1 MEAIEHD
8 GLVATVVVGRYRD
21 DTRRGRDREYLRGAA
36 AKFVEQTRRL
46 GFVTDPI
53 GVTSGTDDT
62 SPVAAGRKQI
72 RDLIANLRKV
82 QASRKILYWTGHGH
96 QEGDTFYLACED
108 SYVDGRLDPSR
119 AVSAQELASWLGND
133 LTDTWVVLDACFS
146 GAALEAVED
155 QVKRARNQEVGDDP
169 TGGFVVVATAG
180 SEERATETR
189 WVDCLE
195 EVLHTPD
202 LEYSQHRLFAREQ
215 PDLPLHYLHW
225 AVAAR
230 MRDGQTPRIAVVRPL
245 RPLFLVNPYCSDRVR
260 PATRPEDDESWIGE
274 EFRSESIPLFAGGG
288 DTWRLRDF
296 SPRNTALGPL
306 VTWMNVRSTGMYVV
320 TGASGAGKSTLL
332 HFVAHLTTKKFAAA
346 LERLPPVQPELHSV
360 HAVLHCRGR
369 TLASLCQELAAKLAY
384 LGLDRHTARGTVPAF
399 VEAVSALADRKGT
412 LTLLFD
418 GLDESAVGHAL
429 RVARELLTP
438 LASLPR
444 VKVVVATRANARRAL
459 PGEAA
464 PESLVDVL
472 AGDRV
477 LELDRLVETEH
488 DLARH
493 VENLLRGRHLSP
505 TTSEERVTREAVA
518 RHIAAHSN
526 GLFLVATLWARRLAE
541 LDALP
546 DPDRLEAELRQ
557 GATVLDSLL
566 AEELR
571 QLDPEDPRRIRDLL
585 RPLAL
590 AQGNGLPLGRLWVA
604 MANAT
609 REAEREYDEADL
621 ELVVGRARGAVLA
634 RDGEFGEPVY
644 RFHHPSFGGHL
655 LAGLDER
662 RLHALA
668 DRALRPA
675 SDEDWD
681 AVAPYTAHY
690 LAAHAALAGDQVLE
704 ELIADYRFL
713 VYASPE
719 VLEPLIATRLA
730 NSPQASLYLT
740 VADQFRARPEV
751 SRERLIAGRWAVLK
765 ATALVM
771 FSAEERADI
780 PRAPGVFWD
789 DLWTSAE
796 RLPLQRI
803 WPAPSGG
810 ACAVHWERDGE
821 GLIHAAGRGEI
832 RSWTWAGREA
842 RLRETGPLFPGD
854 PVHLAGVVATGAG
867 EQRVVAAH
875 DGRAVRVWWGGDR
888 RPSEEL
894 FWGGRVESLDLAR
907 WEGRHWLA
915 ATGHG
920 QLWLWHWTGDGRPA
934 RRDMSLRR
942 ISDAESAA
950 LLPLQDDLFA
960 VIAGAEGIRLR
971 RLTGRE
977 SRETTPRNLWWGTP
991 AVHTVTGLVSDED
1004 NGAVIAALD
1013 GEKLR
1018 VWQVPDLYLDQC
1030 RLLFDRES
1038 KAQAPALALG
1048 RTGSGLLVAVQ
1059 EDGHVRIW
1067 TGDGVEQVP
1076 LPCDHEH
1083 KALAFDPSGSG
1094 RLAVADETRVRVWDP
1109 HRPGRGGGRRPAP
1122 ASSGR
1127 QGNPR
1132 VEVAQGPD
1140 GSFLVVRAQGR
1151 SVLLSRHTSDGRV
1164 VHGPVLEHP
1173 GSRVT
1178 ELTAV
1183 SALWTDA
1190 GALVVAVGRRQA
1202 VAWSCDRD
1210 LVAVRRDELPLEGT
1224 DDDQVHSVALHTGD
1238 DGRVRLY
1245 WPRDQGVRCWER
1257 PAGPGGEWRDDGRAV
1272 VYMTGA
1278 GTVDR
1283 LAVVNGPGGVAR
1295 LAVWGGPLVRLW
1307 DLSDLSAEPLKF
1319 DEPGNEP
1326 IPAGGGVAG
1335 FVRQGSTEVP
1345 LIAYPGPG
1353 RVRVVRWLGSYAHPR
1368 PFRPPGGMVLDRLT
1382 LVGPP
1387 DRLVL
1392 VGWRNDSGRI
1402 VLRDLTGDR
1411 DLPALEPRGYHVA
1424 DVGAVQDDAGITLV
1438 IQGTHQSGLR
1448 CDQVLLRQDRIDRWW
1463 EEPRA
1468 FPGQRTASPEASTR
1482 KTRHE
1487 A

>member
-8 GLVATVVVGRYRD
+8 GLVATVVVDRYRD
-21 DTRRGRDREYLRGAA
+21 DTHRGRNREYLRGAA
-36 AKFVEQTRRL
+36 EKFVEQTRRL
-46 GFVTDPI
+46 GFVTEPI
-53 GVTSGTDDT
+53 GVTSSTDDAG
-62 SPVAAGRKQI
+62 PVAAGREQI
-72 RDLIANLRKV
+72 RDLIERLRKV

-96 QEGDTFYLACED
+96 EEGDTFYLACED

-119 AVSAQELASWLGND
+119 AVSAEELASWMGND

-180 SEERATETR
+180 ADERATETR

-195 EVLHTPD
+195 EVLRTPD

-230 MRDGQTPRIAVVRPL
+230 MRDGQAPRITVVRPL

-260 PATRPEDDESWIGE
+260 PATRPEGDESWIGE
-274 EFRSESIPLFAGGG
+274 EFRSESVPLFAGGG

-332 HFVAHLTTKKFAAA
+332 HYVAHLTTKKFAAA

-369 TLASLCQELAAKLAY
+369 TLASLCQELAAKLEY

-399 VEAVSALADRKGT
+399 VRAISGLADHKGT

-418 GLDESAVGHAL
+418 GLDESAVGHAF
-429 RVARELLTP
+429 RVARELLNP

-477 LELDRLVETEH
+477 LELDRLVETEQ

-493 VENLLRGRHLSP
+493 VENLLRGKHLSP

-518 RHIAAHSN
+518 RHIAAYSN

-541 LDALP
+541 LDTLP

-590 AQGNGLPLGRLWVA
+590 AQGNGLPQGRLWVA

-609 REAEREYDEADL
+609 RDAEREYDEADL

-634 RDGEFGEPVY
+634 RDSEFGEPVY

-662 RLHALA
+662 RLHARVG
-668 DRALRPA
+668 RALRPA
-675 SDEDWD
+675 FDDWD
-681 AVAPYTAHY
+681 AIAPYAAHY

-704 ELIADYRFL
+704 ELIADYHFL

-719 VLEPLIATRLA
+719 VLEPLIAARLA

-740 VADQFRARPEV
+740 VADRFRARAEV

-771 FSAEERADI
+771 FSAEERAGI

-810 ACAVHWERDGE
+810 ACAVHWERDGD

-842 RLRETGPLFPGD
+842 RLRETGTAFPGE

-867 EQRVVAAH
+867 DQRVVAAH
-875 DGRAVRVWWGGDR
+875 DGRAVRVWWGGER

-894 FWGGRVESLDLAR
+894 FWGGRVESLDMAR
-907 WEGRHWLA
+907 WEGRYWLA

-942 ISDAESAA
+942 ISDVESAA

-977 SRETTPRNLWWGTP
+977 SRETTPRYLWRGTP
-991 AVHTVTGLVSDED
+991 QVHTVTGLTSHED
-1004 NGAVIAALD
+1004 DGAVIAALD
-1013 GEKLR
+1013 GEHLR
-1018 VWQVPDLYLDQC
+1018 VWQVPDLYQDRC
-1030 RLLFDRES
+1030 RLLLDRES

-1048 RTGSGLLVAVQ
+1048 RTESGLLVAVQ

-1067 TGDGVEQVP
+1067 TGEGAEQVP

-1083 KALAFDPSGSG
+1083 RSLAFDPSGSG

-1109 HRPGRGGGRRPAP
+1109 HGPGRAGGRKQAP
-1122 ASSGR
+1122 ASSVR

-1132 VEVAQGPD
+1132 VYVTRAPD
-1140 GSFLVVRAQGR
+1140 GGFLAVRSQGR
-1151 SVLLSRHTSDGRV
+1151 SVLLSRHTTDGEV
-1164 VHGPVLEHP
+1164 THGPVLEHP
-1173 GSRVT
+1173 TPRVT

-1183 SALWTDA
+1183 SALWTDE
-1190 GALVVAVGRRQA
+1190 GPLVVAVGRRQA
-1202 VAWSCDRD
+1202 VAWTCDRD
-1210 LVAVRRDELPLEGT
+1210 LMVVRRDELPLEGT
-1224 DDDQVHSVALHTGD
+1224 DDDQVHSVALHEGGD
-1238 DGRVRLY
+1238 GSVRLY

-1257 PAGPGGEWRDDGRAV
+1257 AAGADGEWRDDGRAV
-1272 VYMTGA
+1272 VYVTGA
-1278 GTVDR
+1278 GTIDR
-1283 LAVVNGPGGVAR
+1283 LAVVNGPGGVSR
-1295 LAVWGGPLVRLW
+1295 LAVWGGPVVRLW
-1307 DLSDLSAEPLKF
+1307 DLADLGAEPLKF

-1326 IPAGGGVAG
+1326 IPADGGVTG
-1335 FVRQGSTEVP
+1335 FVRQGRTHVP
-1345 LIAYPGPG
+1345 LIAYPGS
-1353 RVRVVRWLGSYAHPR
+1353 RWVHVVRWLGRYAHPTS
-1368 PFRPPGGMVLDRLT
+1368 FRPPGGMVIDRLA

-1402 VLRDLTGDR
+1402 VLRDVAGDR
-1411 DLPALEPRGYHVA
+1411 DLPTLESRGYHVT
-1424 DVGAVQDDAGITLV
+1424 DVGAVHDDEGITLM
-1438 IQGTHQSGLR
+1438 IQGTNQAGLR
-1448 CDQVLLRQDRIDRWW
+1448 CDQVLLRQDGIAPWW
-1463 EEPRA
+1463 EELQA
-1468 FPGQRTASPEASTR
+1468 IPGQRTASPEGTTR
-1482 KTRHE
+1482 KARHE